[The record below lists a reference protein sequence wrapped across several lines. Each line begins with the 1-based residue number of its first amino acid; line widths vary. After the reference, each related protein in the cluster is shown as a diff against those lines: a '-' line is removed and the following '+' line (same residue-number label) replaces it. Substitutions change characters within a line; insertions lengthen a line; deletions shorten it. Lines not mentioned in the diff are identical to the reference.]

1 MLESGLRLA
10 PLRCIM
16 NSSIFPRFCYPL
28 PTRGVPM
35 KRVVLVFT
43 LLAVL
48 LLSSCSWNKVMKW
61 IDQVDWERD
70 DQTIRIVDFFL
81 R

>member
-1 MLESGLRLA
+1 
-10 PLRCIM
+10 
-16 NSSIFPRFCYPL
+16 
-28 PTRGVPM
+28 M